1 VNFVD
6 ATFVRLA
13 DPASRSGVFDE
24 LALEQ
29 LVEAA
34 YDAEA
39 LGAQGPFQPVFDEF
53 RLGVSASQL
62 ATVDG
67 SWSMVGSVDRTEI
80 QLRLVGLG
88 GDDGG
93 RVDAV
98 WRGAIV
104 ARVVPPT
111 GRITDVATTFP
122 DPDGID
128 EEIVAD
134 LGGLPADPAA
144 LEAERRGR
152 FLARARAAVAQPD
165 ALTDAVFEAWLG
177 RLGAGSVSELMAQP
191 GVAAA
196 GAVKVTFS
204 PPSAA
209 PPAPL
214 PLPITAILLV
224 RDGELSVA
232 RLLADSHA
240 LRDRLGAFGVDRA
253 REPTLPVRTPVVV
266 IWIVP
271 ADLFDDPDWP
281 GGGDGDAAQ
290 QRANRRSAAG
300 AWLAREGIGLVP
312 TTST

>member
-6 ATFVRLA
+6 STFVRLA
-13 DPASRSGVFDE
+13 DPASRPGVFDE
-24 LALEQ
+24 AALEQ
-29 LVEAA
+29 VVAAA

-104 ARVVPPT
+104 ARVVPST
-111 GRITDVATTFP
+111 DRITEVATAFP
-122 DPDGID
+122 NPNGID

-134 LGGLPADPAA
+134 LGSLPADPTA
-144 LEAERRGR
+144 LEAERRSR
-152 FLARARAAVAQPD
+152 FLARAKAALAQPE
-165 ALTDAVFEAWLG
+165 ALSDEVFDAWLR
-177 RLGAGSVSELMAQP
+177 RLGTGSVSELLAHR
-191 GVAAA
+191 GAAAA
-196 GAVKVTFS
+196 GTVQVTFS

-214 PLPITAILLV
+214 PLPITALLLV
-224 RDGELSVA
+224 RDAELSVA
-232 RLLADSHA
+232 RLVADSHA
-240 LRDRLGAFGVDRA
+240 LRDRLGAFGVERPRDR
-253 REPTLPVRTPVVV
+253 TLPVRTPVVV
-266 IWIVP
+266 VWIVP
-271 ADLFDDPDWP
+271 AELFDDPDWP
-281 GGGDGDAAQ
+281 DGGDGDPAQ
-290 QRANRRSAAG
+290 QRANRRAAAG

-312 TTST
+312 TAST